1 MFPHHREL
9 DARWFTRDWLS
20 SRPDDDSLAHAAP
33 RLDGPPPDRRL
44 AARPLIL
51 RPGFQ

>member
-20 SRPDDDSLAHAAP
+20 SRPDDDSLRMPHLGSMA
-33 RLDGPPPDRRL
+33 RRL
-44 AARPLIL
+44 IEDWLHGR
-51 RPGFQ
+51 